1 MSQYDVVL
9 VLISVFGFVTSVAT
23 VGIRFTKAVS
33 EVKAATEALR
43 DAVSELRRITSE
55 IKKEN
60 RQDHGEF
67 NRRLNE
73 GELRLTKMETEIS
86 YIALQTHSVRLAADS
101 SLHAALS
108 KRVGGRKLLKKGSGV
123 TPAAP
128 PP

>member
-9 VLISVFGFVTSVAT
+9 VLISVFGFVTSVAA
-23 VGIRFTKAVS
+23 VGVRFTKAVS

-43 DAVSELRRITSE
+43 DAISELRRITSE

-73 GELRLTKMETEIS
+73 GELRLTKMETEICEM
-86 YIALQTHSVRLAADS
+86 
-101 SLHAALS
+101 
-108 KRVGGRKLLKKGSGV
+108 KRKGE
-123 TPAAP
+123 
-128 PP
+128 